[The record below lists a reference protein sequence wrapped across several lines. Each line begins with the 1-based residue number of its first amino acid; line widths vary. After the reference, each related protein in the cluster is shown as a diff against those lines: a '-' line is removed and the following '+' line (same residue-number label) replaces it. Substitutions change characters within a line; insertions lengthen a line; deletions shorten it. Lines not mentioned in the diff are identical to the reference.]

1 MKAVVAAVLMCLAPG
16 AARAQ
21 EAAIT
26 AAAASSAGT
35 AAAVV
40 AMPEA
45 PLAVR
50 VAGLELA
57 VISRQ
62 PHLYHGWPTVA
73 ARRDGSLA
81 LVYSGGRDY
90 HVCPFGRL
98 EYMVSGD
105 GGDTWSWPRTILDS
119 LTDDRDS
126 GFVETSRGVLLA
138 SFFTSIAYQQHLAA
152 PERLLAKT
160 FGAELDT
167 TLARWRAAERGA
179 TQADR
184 KADVGYWLLRST
196 DGGRTWSA
204 RLPAPGYC
212 PHGPIALRD
221 GRVFY
226 AAADGKRAAA
236 WVSED
241 DGLTWRHLADLPT
254 RAGELHAVEA
264 ADGTLIV
271 HVRDKVAGPGGGTVQ
286 RTLQT
291 ESRGRRPHLERGA
304 FRGARLPV
312 APAAPARR
320 HAGVHLRLAHAAAG
334 DPFQDQPRPR
344 SFLVGGA
351 TPHHGCAH
359 LGSGLS
365 QHGGTARRPPAHDL
379 VRGARLQPPRRP
391 PPGPLAARVRQ
402 GVRPLLVNIP
412 PATGSRRPPFFPEAA

>member
-291 ESRGRRPHLERGA
+291 ESRDGGRTWSAARFVAHGYPSHLLRRRDGTLVCTYGSRTPPLGIRFKISRDHGRSWSAEQLLTTDAPTWDLGYPSTA
-304 FRGARLPV
+304 ELPDGRLLTIWYE
-312 APAAPARR
+312 APASSPRAVLRQARW
-320 HAGVHLRLAHAAAG
+320 RL
-334 DPFQDQPRPR
+334 
-344 SFLVGGA
+344 
-351 TPHHGCAH
+351 
-359 LGSGLS
+359 
-365 QHGGTARRPPAHDL
+365 
-379 VRGARLQPPRRP
+379 
-391 PPGPLAARVRQ
+391 
-402 GVRPLLVNIP
+402 
-412 PATGSRRPPFFPEAA
+412 E